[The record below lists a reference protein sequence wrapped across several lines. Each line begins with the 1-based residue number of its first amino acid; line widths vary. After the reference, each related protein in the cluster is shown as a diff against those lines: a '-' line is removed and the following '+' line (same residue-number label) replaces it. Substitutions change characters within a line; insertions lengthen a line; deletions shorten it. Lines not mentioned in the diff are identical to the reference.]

1 MSDKPLISIITIF
14 LDAEKFIR
22 EAIESVFAQTY
33 DHWELLLVDDGSIDA
48 STRIALEYA
57 QPHPGRVRYLEH
69 AGHKNRGQSAS
80 RNLGLAAARGE
91 LVALLDADD
100 VWLPHKLERQVA
112 ILEAHPEAVMVYG
125 PAKMWHS
132 WTGNASDAAL
142 DFVPEKHAGL
152 IDTVVNPPV
161 LFPLLLRDECVE
173 PFPSGV
179 LVRREAMERVGGFE
193 EGLRLFDDT
202 ILYAKL
208 CLDAPVF
215 VSSECWYKYRQHPES
230 VTHLF
235 YTEKAGQYQGGWQIF
250 LERLAL
256 YTWKRGVTDERV
268 WEVLQEWLG
277 YYPHPLFYRGK
288 VLARKLGPVWRIA
301 VLIRRRFRERF
312 VASADNQR
320 RR

>member
-1 MSDKPLISIITIF
+1 MSGKPVISIVTIF
-14 LDAEKFIR
+14 LNAEKFIQ

-33 DHWELLLVDDGSIDA
+33 EHWELLLVDDGSTDA
-48 STRIALEYA
+48 STGIALEYA
-57 QPHPGRVRYLEH
+57 QRHPDRVRYLEH
-69 AGHKNRGQSAS
+69 AGHKNRGLSAS
-80 RNLGLAAARGE
+80 RNLGLADARGE

-125 PAKMWHS
+125 PPKMWHS
-132 WTGNASDAAL
+132 WTGNPSDAAR

-152 IDTVVNPPV
+152 IDTVVNPPL

-179 LVRREAMERVGGFE
+179 LARRAAIEGVGGFE

-215 VSSECWYKYRQHPES
+215 VASECWYKYRQHPES
-230 VTHLF
+230 VTHHI
-235 YTEKAGQYQGGWQIF
+235 YTERSQYQRGWQMF
-250 LERLAL
+250 VERLAL
-256 YTWKRGVTDERV
+256 YTWKRGVKDERV

-288 VLARKLGPVWRIA
+288 VLARKLGPAWRLA
-301 VLIRRRFRERF
+301 VLIRRRFRERSF
-312 VASADNQR
+312 ASGDHQR